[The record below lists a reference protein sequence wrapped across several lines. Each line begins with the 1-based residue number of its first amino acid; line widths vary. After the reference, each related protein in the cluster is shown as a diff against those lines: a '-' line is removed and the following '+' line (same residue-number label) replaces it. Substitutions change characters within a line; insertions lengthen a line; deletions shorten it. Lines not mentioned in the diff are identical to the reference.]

1 MLKRIKIDGFKSI
14 QRLNLALNPINI
26 LIGANGV
33 GRSNFISFFRL
44 VNNMYEQRLQQYSLK
59 SGVDNLLYYGR
70 KNTSSIKGYLDFED
84 SVYSFTLEPTEKD
97 TLFLSLESHVNTVST
112 PRNLTVTKENHNESV
127 IKDSDKEKDKVLQT
141 NLQSYKIYHFHDT
154 SVSSPMRSR
163 VNINDN
169 RVLREDGSNLP
180 AYLYFLQEKYPK
192 TFKRIEQTIQSISPF
207 FERFN
212 LTPFALDENAIF
224 LEWID
229 KEHPDMYF
237 NATHL
242 SDGSLRFIA
251 LCTLLLQPNL
261 PSLLIIDEPELGL
274 HPAAIDKISGLIRS
288 VSKKGCQVIISTQSE
303 TMLNNFEPDDIIT
316 VDREDNQSVF
326 HRLEKSKLN
335 SWLDD
340 YSIGELWNKS
350 VIKGQPL

>member
-1 MLKRIKIDGFKSI
+1 M
-14 QRLNLALNPINI
+14 
-26 LIGANGV
+26 
-33 GRSNFISFFRL
+33 
-44 VNNMYEQRLQQYSLK
+44 
-59 SGVDNLLYYGR
+59 
-70 KNTSSIKGYLDFED
+70 
-84 SVYSFTLEPTEKD
+84 
-97 TLFLSLESHVNTVST
+97 
-112 PRNLTVTKENHNESV
+112 
-127 IKDSDKEKDKVLQT
+127 
-141 NLQSYKIYHFHDT
+141 
-154 SVSSPMRSR
+154 
-163 VNINDN
+163 
-169 RVLREDGSNLP
+169 LREDGSNLP
-180 AYLYFLQEKYPK
+180 AYLYYLQEKYPK

-212 LTPFALDENAIF
+212 LIPFALDENAIF

-237 NATHL
+237 NAIHL